1 MKFCEKCGNQLPDEA
16 AFCPACGMSFASA
29 PAGNNASGPNY
40 YVQGSYTPRPR
51 NTPGLVGF
59 ILGIVSIVL
68 AWIPLLGL
76 GAAITGLIF
85 SLKGY
90 KLGKPTANT
99 AYSVIGLILS
109 IIGGVIGVLY
119 TIGLII
125 AVVAFVIT
133 EVMYW

>member
-16 AFCPACGMSFASA
+16 AFCPVCGMSFASA
-29 PAGNNASGPNY
+29 PAGGNASAPNY
-40 YVQGSYTPRPR
+40 YTQGSYTPRPR

-59 ILGIVSIVL
+59 ILGIVSLVF

-125 AVVAFVIT
+125 AIVVFVIS